1 MLSSRPKRYVNCSVQ
16 TDPEPNVA
24 CNQLSCPRAT
34 CAISSF
40 DSNSSLSAKPQTAA
54 ENLVQPR
61 TTGYKDAYSDS
72 QASKIGVENL
82 VLPSRQER
90 KQSTIGYGRPSSLIS
105 SEKRMTSL
113 PGTVSTGEI
122 LGRLDEQVRIASMPE
137 RGKFGALQLSQ
148 HSECLHVETFEST
161 DITYHSM
168 DSAQRLACR
177 VCEPT
182 RRYPADLP
190 QTPSPPSSPDSV
202 MIIGNEGQI
211 SGSFLR
217 RPSIDDSG
225 EPLHHIRGDF
235 IKIILIRMDYLGKLT
250 PSAYPCFTWSIIF
263 TLCSLSIV
271 RTSSSEQL
279 ESDLFLFKRCGRDFS

>member
-1 MLSSRPKRYVNCSVQ
+1 MLSSRPKRYVDCSVQ

-24 CNQLSCPRAT
+24 CNQLSCVRAT

-40 DSNSSLSAKPQTAA
+40 DSNSSLSAKPQAAA
-54 ENLVQPR
+54 ESLVQSR
-61 TTGYKDAYSDS
+61 TTGYKDAYSHS
-72 QASKIGVENL
+72 QASKAGVETL

-90 KQSTIGYGRPSSLIS
+90 KQSTIGYGRPSSFIS

-113 PGTVSTGEI
+113 PSTVSTGEI

-137 RGKFGALQLSQ
+137 RGKFGALQ
-148 HSECLHVETFEST
+148 HSECLHVDNSEST

-168 DSAQRLACR
+168 DSVQRLAYR
-177 VCEPT
+177 EYEPT

-202 MIIGNEGQI
+202 MIIGNEGQV

-225 EPLHHIRGDF
+225 EPLHHISGGF
-235 IKIILIRMDYLGKLT
+235 Y
-250 PSAYPCFTWSIIF
+250 
-263 TLCSLSIV
+263 
-271 RTSSSEQL
+271 
-279 ESDLFLFKRCGRDFS
+279 